1 VAAVMR
7 PFAVSTATSSIVEAC
22 RHFYAELFSAET
34 VDADVMQQLLNLI
47 DRLTSS
53 MLEARDGKI
62 IVEECAAAISSME
75 NNKTPGSDGLPKEF
89 YSNFSHL
96 FAQGFVEMQNQSF
109 EAGILPPSLRY
120 GLITLACKDVDNA
133 QLLTNWRPISLLN
146 VDYKILAKVIA
157 KRLSSV
163 LSHCVHPDQTCAFP
177 GGLSKIT
184 SICFGTSPTTP
195 ATTLSKRR

>member
-22 RHFYAELFSAET
+22 RHFYAELYSAET

-53 MLEARDGKI
+53 MLEACDGKI

-96 FAQGFVEMQNQSF
+96 FAQVFVEMQNQSF
-109 EAGILPPSLRY
+109 EAGWHPPS
-120 GLITLACKDVDNA
+120 IT
-133 QLLTNWRPISLLN
+133 
-146 VDYKILAKVIA
+146 
-157 KRLSSV
+157 
-163 LSHCVHPDQTCAFP
+163 
-177 GGLSKIT
+177 
-184 SICFGTSPTTP
+184 
-195 ATTLSKRR
+195 

>member
-1 VAAVMR
+1 MR

-22 RHFYAELFSAET
+22 RHFYAELYSAET

-53 MLEARDGKI
+53 MLEACDGKI

-89 YSNFSHL
+89 YSKFSHL
-96 FAQGFVEMQNQSF
+96 FAQGLVEMQNQSF

-120 GLITLACKDVDNA
+120 SLITLACKDVDNA
-133 QLLTNWRPISLLN
+133 QLLTNYISLLN
-146 VDYKILAKVIA
+146 VDYKILAKVLA

-163 LSHCVHPDQTCAFP
+163 LSYCVHPDQTCAIP
-177 GGLSKIT
+177 GR
-184 SICFGTSPTTP
+184 SIQDHLHLFRNVADYASDH
-195 ATTLSKRR
+195 AIEAAIVS